1 MRTSIFLIRATR
13 AACVFLWGAQ
23 ASWNCSAFAGG
34 RSELECRTPQ
44 SLRSRVLHQG
54 HRHFRSDIYFVCQT
68 TPVEFAQACFLT
80 LTEIKEKMFAI
91 IFSAELG
98 RNLRLRRDQV
108 IEAMQVPIAKLSQG
122 VGY

>member
-1 MRTSIFLIRATR
+1 MRQIFRVKNATPSGIIPAGNSNANLHFSYSGNAR
-13 AACVFLWGAQ
+13 SLRVPLGAQ

-34 RSELECRTPQ
+34 RSELECRTPR

-98 RNLRLRRDQV
+98 
-108 IEAMQVPIAKLSQG
+108 
-122 VGY
+122 